1 MVLILVMNNTLS
13 LGQETEEEMLNK
25 LLIVLD
31 NKVSGAILLIQEV
44 YMG

>member
-1 MVLILVMNNTLS
+1 MNNTLS